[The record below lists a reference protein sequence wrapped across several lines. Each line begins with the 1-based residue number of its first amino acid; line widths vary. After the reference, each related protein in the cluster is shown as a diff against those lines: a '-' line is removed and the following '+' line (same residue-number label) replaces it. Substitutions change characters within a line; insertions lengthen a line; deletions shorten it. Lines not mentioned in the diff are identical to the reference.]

1 MNDDCDVVRLYL
13 SGLSSYQIA
22 RMDGFKS
29 SSSIKR
35 ILERNG
41 IKRRSIS
48 ETLIGQRRALKH
60 FCEEGFFDNISTQ
73 KQAYLLGLLVADG
86 NILVS
91 RSQGYRVSFT
101 SVDMELVVLV
111 KKLLKATHPIRS
123 RKDGGFEIVLSSKRL
138 IDGLKKYGCGE
149 RKSLT
154 ANWPNLINTE
164 MYRHFIRGLFDGD
177 GGVWVNNQGST
188 RASIVGSL
196 EMMSALSNMIAKE
209 VGFKMNV
216 KPHGS
221 IWRVAFCG
229 NHRAKRFSK
238 FIYQGAEYFL
248 KRKKKVFDETVTRYR
263 VGHA

>member
-91 RSQGYRVSFT
+91 RSQGYS
-101 SVDMELVVLV
+101 
-111 KKLLKATHPIRS
+111 
-123 RKDGGFEIVLSSKRL
+123 GFEIVLSSKRL